1 MASFLIAALTSSS
14 PGGLL
19 TRQDALP
26 EQEIP
31 QRPGAVHQ
39 ISGSGSLLDCVHTQT
54 REVF

>member
-39 ISGSGSLLDCVHTQT
+39 ISGSSPLLDCVHTQT